1 MAHSLQKLLEDAASR
16 NISFSQIVLELE
28 AEETGLSQEQIKERL
43 AKQLAVM
50 REARQEGLSKPLCSR
65 SGLVDGAAYTYAQG
79 NKRIVG
85 GLFSEVVATALAV
98 AEENACMGKIVA
110 APTAGSCGILP
121 AAILPV
127 AQEHS
132 LDDEALVRGLV
143 VAGGIGLVIE
153 SLATL
158 SGAEGGCQA
167 ECGSAS
173 AMAAGALV
181 ELMGGEVAQVGH
193 AVSFA
198 LKNVMGLVCDPVE
211 GLVEVPCIKR
221 NVMGAVN
228 ALAAS
233 EMALAGLKSTLP
245 VDEVIKT
252 MGQVGRA
259 IPESLRETSLGGLA
273 LTYRKLKLEQ
283 TANS

>member
-1 MAHSLQKLLEDAASR
+1 MALSLQKLLDEAETR
-16 NISFSQIVLELE
+16 KVPFSQIVLEAE
-28 AEETGLSQEQIKERL
+28 AEETELSISEIKAALDQRL
-43 AKQLAVM
+43 KVM
-50 REARQEGLSKPLCSR
+50 REAREEGLSKPLCSR
-65 SGLVDGAAYTYAQG
+65 SGLVSGAAYTYAQG
-79 NKRIVG
+79 GVRIVG

-121 AAILPV
+121 AILLPV
-127 AQEHS
+127 AQAHK
-132 LDDEALVRGLV
+132 LDGEALVCALAT
-143 VAGGIGLVIE
+143 AGGIGLVIE
-153 SLATL
+153 SEATL

-181 ELMGGEVAQVGH
+181 ELMGGEVEQIGH
-193 AVSFA
+193 AVAFA

-211 GLVEVPCIKR
+211 GLVEIPCIKR
-221 NVMGAVN
+221 NVMGAAN
-228 ALAAS
+228 ALAAA
-233 EMALAGLKSTLP
+233 ELALAGLKSALP

-273 LTYRKLKLEQ
+273 LTYRKLKLDQ
-283 TANS
+283 TASS

>member
-1 MAHSLQKLLEDAASR
+1 MALSLQKLLEDAASR
-16 NISFSQIVLELE
+16 NVPFSQIVLEVE
-28 AEETGLSQEQIKERL
+28 AEEADLSPEKIKERL
-43 AKQLAVM
+43 ARRLEVM
-50 REARQEGLSKPLCSR
+50 RQARSQGLAKPLSSR
-65 SGLVDGAAYTYAQG
+65 SGLVSGAAYTYAKG

-85 GLFSEVVATALAV
+85 GLFSEVVGTALAV
-98 AEENACMGKIVA
+98 AEENACMGRIVA

-121 AAILPV
+121 AALLPV
-127 AQEHS
+127 AEEYG
-132 LDDEALVRGLV
+132 LADEALVRGLA

-181 ELMGGEVAQVGH
+181 ELMGGEVAQIGY

-211 GLVEVPCIKR
+211 GLVEIPCIKR
-221 NVMGAVN
+221 NVLGAVG

-233 EMALAGLKSTLP
+233 EMALAGLKSALP

-273 LTYRKLKLEQ
+273 LTYRKLKMDK
-283 TANS
+283 AADS

>member
-1 MAHSLQKLLEDAASR
+1 MALSLQKMLAEAAERKIPLSELILE
-16 NISFSQIVLELE
+16 VET
-28 AEETGLSQEQIKERL
+28 EETGLSQAQITETLGLRL
-43 AKQLAVM
+43 EVMKQAK
-50 REARQEGLSKPLCSR
+50 QEGLSKPLCSR
-65 SGLVDGAAYTYAQG
+65 SGLVSGAAYTYAQG
-79 NKRIVG
+79 GKRIVG

-121 AAILPV
+121 AILLPV
-127 AQEHS
+127 AEEHS
-132 LDDEALVRGLV
+132 LDDDALVRGLV

-181 ELMGGEVAQVGH
+181 ELMGGEVEQIGH
-193 AVSFA
+193 AVAFA

-211 GLVEVPCIKR
+211 GLVEIPCIKR

-228 ALAAS
+228 ALAAA
-233 EMALAGLKSTLP
+233 ELALAGLESTLP
-245 VDEVIKT
+245 VDDVIKT

-273 LTYRKLKLEQ
+273 LTYRKLKLEK
-283 TANS
+283 TATS